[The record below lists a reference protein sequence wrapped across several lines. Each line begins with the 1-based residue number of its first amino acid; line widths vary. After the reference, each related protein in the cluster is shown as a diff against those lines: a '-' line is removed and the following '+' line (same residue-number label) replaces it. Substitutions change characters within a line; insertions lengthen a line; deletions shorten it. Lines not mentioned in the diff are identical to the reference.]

1 MTIGSGMPFAA
12 LPDFAE
18 AAGSEKYSTYLYFW
32 SGEYQEEYFRIFLY
46 NLFKAFKNYL
56 GCTNYL
62 KFTFN
67 MCIIKSL
74 FGDDVSLA
82 FIIIRTNNVEECF
95 CIYDYF
101 LGILHMHCF
110 SKCIFQR
117 VCSMCVHRKRWLG
130 WHRLYH
136 HSPLD
141 TVPQRGVSV
150 NAVHMNNNKEC
161 TYSLWVYLTDIIHET
176 DTGLQLALA
185 SYGNL
190 SGNTRDISSISTWQ
204 LPKDD
209 TQSLNPFSV
218 DKTKEQIKEWFTQDL
233 RRGLFL
239 DWMFYCVL
247 YCLRVETV

>member
-18 AAGSEKYSTYLYFW
+18 AAGSEKYSSYLYFS

-95 CIYDYF
+95 CMCPFYDYF

-110 SKCIFQR
+110 S
-117 VCSMCVHRKRWLG
+117 
-130 WHRLYH
+130 
-136 HSPLD
+136 
-141 TVPQRGVSV
+141 
-150 NAVHMNNNKEC
+150 
-161 TYSLWVYLTDIIHET
+161 
-176 DTGLQLALA
+176 
-185 SYGNL
+185 
-190 SGNTRDISSISTWQ
+190 
-204 LPKDD
+204 
-209 TQSLNPFSV
+209 
-218 DKTKEQIKEWFTQDL
+218 
-233 RRGLFL
+233 
-239 DWMFYCVL
+239 
-247 YCLRVETV
+247 